1 MNVLTKLL
9 NTKNIPVWI
18 NQNNNIIFTNDIY
31 RNLIKKEN
39 EKVYIKIKYIT
50 TNKTIGYFE
59 NIVIG
64 DEIYNKL
71 VIPIDS
77 KTTLLGLL
85 IKKEKNND
93 IGMFNLLI
101 DSIPEIIFCK
111 DNDLNYTIINKE
123 CEELYK
129 SRSVNEIIG
138 KTDLEFNLDR
148 EFLQT
153 CTKHDEIVL

>member
-9 NTKNIPVWI
+9 NTMNIPVWI
-18 NQNNNIIFTNDIY
+18 NQNNNIIFTNDTY
-31 RNLIKKEN
+31 RNLIKKM
-39 EKVYIKIKYIT
+39 EKVYTRIEYIT
-50 TNKTIGYFE
+50 VDKTSGYFE
-59 NIVIG
+59 NIVIE

-77 KTTLLGLL
+77 KNTLLGLL
-85 IKKEKNND
+85 IRKENNNG
-93 IGMFNLLI
+93 ISMFNLLI